1 VGIHKS
7 GDEYLLS
14 NYRPITLLSCLYKI
28 IASIMA
34 TRVSDL
40 CEEAS
45 LFTEINYGFRKSKSA
60 LSKVA
65 QLDNV
70 IHHAKRNKNPLF
82 IFSSDIKN
90 AFPTMPPSAVET
102 TLKSVGF
109 DDKTTAF
116 LVNLQLNM
124 RGTARTPF
132 GGKTDSHQ
140 WWKSEFLGDTTGED
154 YSFISEAGIAQGSP
168 LSPLLFILVF
178 DTFMRYLEKV
188 KKGYNYEWE
197 SSDTVARTKSTHTV
211 VTGTAFADDLNM
223 YSNSLNEIQEMASQ
237 LDDFI
242 KACKMKL
249 SPTKCELRSNEH
261 AAGGS
266 CIRRIFL
273 KDGNVTHEIIDKTN
287 QTFKYLGY
295 ITSADGDW
303 SAHREHTKNK
313 FIAAL
318 KRLEKSKVDDEGII
332 KLINE
337 DVISTLPYRSAVVPL
352 TEREIM

>member
-1 VGIHKS
+1 MNKDLAKTIEKSKDNDDSPSIATKLEELLETLQKLIIEILSKIITSQHIPKSILRGELVGIHKS

-178 DTFMRYLEKV
+178 DTFKIM
-188 KKGYNYEWE
+188 W
-197 SSDTVARTKSTHTV
+197 D
-211 VTGTAFADDLNM
+211 
-223 YSNSLNEIQEMASQ
+223 
-237 LDDFI
+237 
-242 KACKMKL
+242 
-249 SPTKCELRSNEH
+249 
-261 AAGGS
+261 
-266 CIRRIFL
+266 
-273 KDGNVTHEIIDKTN
+273 
-287 QTFKYLGY
+287 
-295 ITSADGDW
+295 
-303 SAHREHTKNK
+303 REFN
-313 FIAAL
+313 
-318 KRLEKSKVDDEGII
+318 
-332 KLINE
+332 
-337 DVISTLPYRSAVVPL
+337 
-352 TEREIM
+352 